1 MGILLPGSPVLLSL
15 LTPSADPSNST
26 ASAAAALDALAYVPK
41 QPSQANPLPALI
53 GVVVE
58 SILEVAILW
67 YMPTSNFSVP
77 HGRPL
82 TLGWY
87 LAKKGIVDAKAKK
100 TLNKINTSLF
110 TPCLLFNKVAFSLTP
125 DKLAELYIIPIGF
138 CLVSAF
144 SAGVAYLLGRVAGLR
159 KGQRDFAIAC
169 ATFQNSNSLPIALL
183 QSLIGEK
190 LPLAWGPHDTRD
202 GMLGRGLTYLV
213 LYSSLGIIVRWSIGV
228 RLLSS
233 AETQSPT
240 CDTATEGDAER
251 GEAEG
256 PGVREDETDERE
268 GDGLL
273 ATAERDGNARDVR
286 KSTLKNGG
294 GARRTR
300 ESTASSSTLTP
311 EPSSSSNSNGNG
323 KLVPLPPDAIDPADD
338 RGAFSTPQRR
348 RKRTRIF
355 QSFPNTPIPSV
366 YSSSSLRSSADSAS
380 LDDEDED
387 GDGEGDGSLA
397 SSGWDDEDAEW
408 GARRGFGR
416 RWLGTGSVSG
426 SPVLTRVKKGTA
438 RAWRKVKRVW
448 SKVADFMTVPLWAA
462 VLSLVVACIP
472 PLQSVLNKAEPVKS
486 AIRSAGSCSVPITL
500 VTLGA
505 YFYRPSGASAADT
518 SPLRREEQEL
528 PRSFRHKLLHLVKKP
543 FAPRK
548 DDGDGEGDD
557 KSKGETST
565 VIVAVVS
572 RMIVVPLVLIPL
584 FAWYAKVTVNVADD
598 PVFVV
603 VACLLIGSP
612 TAITLAQITSSAA
625 GPTFEKL
632 ISRTLLTLDGPVSSV
647 DDLKE
652 WNFDGSSTGQAEGA
666 NSDVFLRPAAYF
678 RDPFRRGDNIIVICE
693 TYNNDGTPNKYNH
706 RYSCMKTMEAASKSD
721 PWFGLEQEYTIFGS
735 DGRPYGWPVGGFP
748 GPQGPYYCGVGA
760 GKVFARDMI
769 EAHYR
774 ACLYAGVNISGI
786 NAEVMP
792 SQWEFQ
798 VGPCAGKDM
807 GDHLW
812 MARYLLVRIAEE
824 WGVTVSFHPKPLA
837 GDWNGAGCHTNYS
850 TAETRAD
857 GGMKVIEE
865 MIKKLEKR
873 HMQHIEVYGS
883 DNDLR
888 LTGRH
893 ETGHIGSFS
902 WGVANRGSSIRVPK
916 SVALAGKGYFE
927 DRRPASNIDPYS
939 VCDIMVQTTLLSA

>member
-15 LTPSADPSNST
+15 LDPTTNPANST
-26 ASAAAALDALAYVPK
+26 ASAALDAFAHVPK

-53 GVVVE
+53 SVVVE
-58 SILEVAILW
+58 SILEVAILCA
-67 YMPTSNFSVP
+67 V
-77 HGRPL
+77 
-82 TLGWY
+82 GWY

-144 SAGVAYLLGRVAGLR
+144 SAGVAYLLGRVAGLK

-233 AETQSPT
+233 AETQSST
-240 CDTATEGDAER
+240 GDTSTERDPER
-251 GEAEG
+251 GEPEG
-256 PGVREDETDERE
+256 SGVREDETDDRE
-268 GDGLL
+268 NDGLL
-273 ATAERDGNARDVR
+273 ASSEGYGNGENTRR
-286 KSTLKNGG
+286 SILKNGG
-294 GARRTR
+294 DARRTR

-311 EPSSSSNSNGNG
+311 EPSSSTSSNGNG
-323 KLVPLPPDAIDPADD
+323 KLVPLPPDADEQ
-338 RGAFSTPQRR
+338 GAFSTPQKR

-366 YSSSSLRSSADSAS
+366 YSASSVRSSADSAS
-380 LDDEDED
+380 FDDEDED
-387 GDGEGDGSLA
+387 ADGEGDDSLA
-397 SSGWDDEDAEW
+397 SGWDDEDAEW

-416 RWLGTGSVSG
+416 RWLGTGSS
-426 SPVLTRVKKGTA
+426 SPFFTRLKKGTA
-438 RAWRKVKRVW
+438 RAWRKTKRVW
-448 SKVADFMTVPLWAA
+448 AKVADFMTVPLWAA

-505 YFYRPSGASAADT
+505 YFYRPSAASAADT

-528 PRSFRHKLLHLVKKP
+528 PRSIRSKVLHLVKKP
-543 FAPRK
+543 FKPRK
-548 DDGDGEGDD
+548 NGDGEGDGD
-557 KSKGETST
+557 KGKGETST
-565 VIVAVVS
+565 VVVAVVS
-572 RMIVVPLVLIPL
+572 RMVVVPLVLIPL

-632 ISRTLLTLDGPVSSV
+632 ISRTLLVSYALLTAPSTIILVLAALWIDG
-647 DDLKE
+647 L
-652 WNFDGSSTGQAEGA
+652 Q
-666 NSDVFLRPAAYF
+666 
-678 RDPFRRGDNIIVICE
+678 
-693 TYNNDGTPNKYNH
+693 
-706 RYSCMKTMEAASKSD
+706 
-721 PWFGLEQEYTIFGS
+721 
-735 DGRPYGWPVGGFP
+735 
-748 GPQGPYYCGVGA
+748 
-760 GKVFARDMI
+760 
-769 EAHYR
+769 
-774 ACLYAGVNISGI
+774 
-786 NAEVMP
+786 
-792 SQWEFQ
+792 
-798 VGPCAGKDM
+798 
-807 GDHLW
+807 
-812 MARYLLVRIAEE
+812 
-824 WGVTVSFHPKPLA
+824 HP
-837 GDWNGAGCHTNYS
+837 HT
-850 TAETRAD
+850 
-857 GGMKVIEE
+857 
-865 MIKKLEKR
+865 
-873 HMQHIEVYGS
+873 
-883 DNDLR
+883 
-888 LTGRH
+888 
-893 ETGHIGSFS
+893 
-902 WGVANRGSSIRVPK
+902 
-916 SVALAGKGYFE
+916 
-927 DRRPASNIDPYS
+927 
-939 VCDIMVQTTLLSA
+939 

>member
-15 LTPSADPSNST
+15 LAPTTDPANST
-26 ASAAAALDALAYVPK
+26 ASAALDALAHVPK

-53 GVVVE
+53 SVVVE
-58 SILEVAILW
+58 SILEVAILCA
-67 YMPTSNFSVP
+67 V
-77 HGRPL
+77 
-82 TLGWY
+82 GWY

-144 SAGVAYLLGRVAGLR
+144 SAGVAYLLGRVAGLK

-240 CDTATEGDAER
+240 GDTSAERDPER
-251 GEAEG
+251 GEQVG
-256 PGVREDETDERE
+256 PGVREDETDDRE
-268 GDGLL
+268 NDGLL
-273 ATAERDGNARDVR
+273 ASSGGDGNGESVR
-286 KSTLKNGG
+286 RTILKNGG

-300 ESTASSSTLTP
+300 ESTASSSTLAP
-311 EPSSSSNSNGNG
+311 DPSASTSSNGTG
-323 KLVPLPPDAIDPADD
+323 KLVPLPPDTTDHADD
-338 RGAFSTPQRR
+338 QGALSTPQKR

-355 QSFPNTPIPSV
+355 QSFPNTPISSV

-380 LDDEDED
+380 FDDEDED
-387 GDGEGDGSLA
+387 ADGEGDDSLA

-416 RWLGTGSVSG
+416 RWLGTGST
-426 SPVLTRVKKGTA
+426 SPFFMRVKKGTS
-438 RAWRKVKRVW
+438 RAWRKTKRVW
-448 SKVADFMTVPLWAA
+448 AKVADFMTVPLWAA

-472 PLQSVLNKAEPVKS
+472 PLQSVLNRAEPVKS

-505 YFYRPSGASAADT
+505 YFYRPSAASAADT

-528 PRSFRHKLLHLVKKP
+528 PRSFRSKLLHLVKKP
-543 FAPRK
+543 FKPRK
-548 DDGDGEGDD
+548 NNGDGDTA
-557 KSKGETST
+557 KGETST
-565 VIVAVVS
+565 VVVAVVS
-572 RMIVVPLVLIPL
+572 RMVVVPLVLIPL

-632 ISRTLLTLDGPVSSV
+632 ISRTLLVSYALLTAPSTIVLVLAALWIDG
-647 DDLKE
+647 L
-652 WNFDGSSTGQAEGA
+652 Q
-666 NSDVFLRPAAYF
+666 
-678 RDPFRRGDNIIVICE
+678 
-693 TYNNDGTPNKYNH
+693 
-706 RYSCMKTMEAASKSD
+706 
-721 PWFGLEQEYTIFGS
+721 
-735 DGRPYGWPVGGFP
+735 
-748 GPQGPYYCGVGA
+748 
-760 GKVFARDMI
+760 
-769 EAHYR
+769 
-774 ACLYAGVNISGI
+774 
-786 NAEVMP
+786 
-792 SQWEFQ
+792 
-798 VGPCAGKDM
+798 
-807 GDHLW
+807 
-812 MARYLLVRIAEE
+812 
-824 WGVTVSFHPKPLA
+824 HP
-837 GDWNGAGCHTNYS
+837 HT
-850 TAETRAD
+850 
-857 GGMKVIEE
+857 
-865 MIKKLEKR
+865 
-873 HMQHIEVYGS
+873 
-883 DNDLR
+883 
-888 LTGRH
+888 
-893 ETGHIGSFS
+893 
-902 WGVANRGSSIRVPK
+902 
-916 SVALAGKGYFE
+916 
-927 DRRPASNIDPYS
+927 
-939 VCDIMVQTTLLSA
+939 

>member
-15 LTPSADPSNST
+15 LAPTTDPANST
-26 ASAAAALDALAYVPK
+26 ASTALDALAYVPK

-53 GVVVE
+53 SVVVE
-58 SILEVAILW
+58 SILEVAILCA
-67 YMPTSNFSVP
+67 V
-77 HGRPL
+77 
-82 TLGWY
+82 GWF

-100 TLNKINTSLF
+100 VSGRGPLNTSLF

-144 SAGVAYLLGRVAGLR
+144 SAGVAYLLGRVAGLK

-240 CDTATEGDAER
+240 GDTSIERDPER

-256 PGVREDETDERE
+256 PGVREDETDDRE
-268 GDGLL
+268 NDGLL
-273 ATAERDGNARDVR
+273 ASSEGDGNGENVR
-286 KSTLKNGG
+286 RSILKNGG

-311 EPSSSSNSNGNG
+311 EPSSSTSSNGNG
-323 KLVPLPPDAIDPADD
+323 KLVPLPPDADD
-338 RGAFSTPQRR
+338 QGAFSTPQKR

-366 YSSSSLRSSADSAS
+366 YSASSLRSSADSAS
-380 LDDEDED
+380 FDQDEDA
-387 GDGEGDGSLA
+387 DGEGDDSLA
-397 SSGWDDEDAEW
+397 SGWDDEDAEW

-416 RWLGTGSVSG
+416 RWLSTGSS
-426 SPVLTRVKKGTA
+426 SPFFTRVKKGTS
-438 RAWRKVKRVW
+438 RAWRKTKRVW
-448 SKVADFMTVPLWAA
+448 AKVADFMTVPLWAA

-505 YFYRPSGASAADT
+505 YFYRPSAASAADT

-528 PRSFRHKLLHLVKKP
+528 PRSFRSKLLHLVKKP
-543 FAPRK
+543 FKPRK
-548 DDGDGEGDD
+548 NGDGDGEGDGD
-557 KSKGETST
+557 KAKGETST
-565 VIVAVVS
+565 VVVAVVS
-572 RMIVVPLVLIPL
+572 RMVVVPLVLIPL

-632 ISRTLLTLDGPVSSV
+632 ISRTLLVSYALLTAPSTIILVLAALWIDG
-647 DDLKE
+647 L
-652 WNFDGSSTGQAEGA
+652 Q
-666 NSDVFLRPAAYF
+666 
-678 RDPFRRGDNIIVICE
+678 
-693 TYNNDGTPNKYNH
+693 
-706 RYSCMKTMEAASKSD
+706 
-721 PWFGLEQEYTIFGS
+721 
-735 DGRPYGWPVGGFP
+735 
-748 GPQGPYYCGVGA
+748 
-760 GKVFARDMI
+760 
-769 EAHYR
+769 
-774 ACLYAGVNISGI
+774 
-786 NAEVMP
+786 
-792 SQWEFQ
+792 
-798 VGPCAGKDM
+798 
-807 GDHLW
+807 
-812 MARYLLVRIAEE
+812 
-824 WGVTVSFHPKPLA
+824 HP
-837 GDWNGAGCHTNYS
+837 HT
-850 TAETRAD
+850 
-857 GGMKVIEE
+857 
-865 MIKKLEKR
+865 
-873 HMQHIEVYGS
+873 
-883 DNDLR
+883 
-888 LTGRH
+888 
-893 ETGHIGSFS
+893 
-902 WGVANRGSSIRVPK
+902 
-916 SVALAGKGYFE
+916 
-927 DRRPASNIDPYS
+927 
-939 VCDIMVQTTLLSA
+939 